1 MEIPWQMFSLPC
13 CGMPTRIESLLHCQS
28 RSCGVRVIWNERFPG
43 WADWVEWNSSHKQH
57 LRKLTC
63 AATWFLAQESC
74 LLVWLWAI
82 QYAISSTLIEE
93 TQKAQLYH
101 LTILA
106 FGCVWSVPGAWASI
120 EARPSS
126 HSQKTPWEWPLHR
139 CIAVWN
145 LPVLREAVYTKPL
158 PQLRDREGTPCPS
171 FGCESWEGH
180 DICIKASLV
189 QGLGTSKNAVEHGPT
204 LWMLT

>member
-43 WADWVEWNSSHKQH
+43 WADWVELKSPRKQH
-57 LRKLTC
+57 LQKLTC

-82 QYAISSTLIEE
+82 QYAISANLQANLQESLIEE
-93 TQKAQLYH
+93 TQKAHLYH

-106 FGCVWSVPGAWASI
+106 FGCGSVPGAWDSI

-126 HSQKTPWEWPLHR
+126 HSQKTRWEWPLHR

-145 LPVLREAVYTKPL
+145 LPVLREAVYTKP
-158 PQLRDREGTPCPS
+158 
-171 FGCESWEGH
+171 WH
-180 DICIKASLV
+180 
-189 QGLGTSKNAVEHGPT
+189 
-204 LWMLT
+204 

>member
-1 MEIPWQMFSLPC
+1 MNDIGKINQRDRTQMEIPWQMFSLPC

-82 QYAISSTLIEE
+82 QYAISANLQANLQESLIEE
-93 TQKAQLYH
+93 TW
-101 LTILA
+101 
-106 FGCVWSVPGAWASI
+106 G
-120 EARPSS
+120 
-126 HSQKTPWEWPLHR
+126 
-139 CIAVWN
+139 
-145 LPVLREAVYTKPL
+145 
-158 PQLRDREGTPCPS
+158 DRESTTIPS
-171 FGCESWEGH
+171 YYFG
-180 DICIKASLV
+180 
-189 QGLGTSKNAVEHGPT
+189 
-204 LWMLT
+204 LWMCMVSTRSLSQHWSKSIQPFPENSLRMASPSMHSSVESAGAAGSCVHQTITPVTG

>member
-1 MEIPWQMFSLPC
+1 MNDIGKINQRDRTQMEIPWQMFSLPC

-82 QYAISSTLIEE
+82 QYAISANLQANLQESLIEE
-93 TQKAQLYH
+93 TWGAPKGT
-101 LTILA
+101 TI
-106 FGCVWSVPGAWASI
+106 
-120 EARPSS
+120 PSYYFDLF
-126 HSQKTPWEWPLHR
+126 WPLD
-139 CIAVWN
+139 
-145 LPVLREAVYTKPL
+145 VYGQYQELEPALKQCHPAIPRKL
-158 PQLRDREGTPCPS
+158 EN
-171 FGCESWEGH
+171 
-180 DICIKASLV
+180 
-189 QGLGTSKNAVEHGPT
+189 GLSIDA
-204 LWMLT
+204 